1 MSCDIKFKVSQNPDT
16 RLIKLEV
23 WRKYG
28 DKPDEWINDES
39 LTGLSFEEFKKLGE
53 YINSK
58 TTKKS

>member
-1 MSCDIKFKVSQNPDT
+1 MVDDIRFKVSQDPKN

-23 WRKYG
+23 WRQYG

-39 LTGLSFEEFKKLGE
+39 LTGLSFKEFKKLGE